1 MKNVAF
7 IGIETPIV
15 FGILQNTMWGYIRET
30 LEYKFNISN
39 KTDKSS
45 RGLVAQAI

>member
-15 FGILQNTMWGYIRET
+15 IGILHTQHIFT
-30 LEYKFNISN
+30 LLKAIC
-39 KTDKSS
+39 D
-45 RGLVAQAI
+45 GL

>member
-15 FGILQNTMWGYIRET
+15 IGILHTQHMFTFGYWKLFKWKDIFYDCFR
-30 LEYKFNISN
+30 I
-39 KTDKSS
+39 
-45 RGLVAQAI
+45 I